1 VFFVLGAGF
10 LFLACAGLSAGFA
23 ATFETGFPTGF
34 AVFAVFAVFEDAPLL
49 GLGGT
54 SFAAGLTPVD
64 ALGALE
70 ITFAGAFP
78 FTFAGDFVVSFA
90 FSLSEDIGW

>member
-1 VFFVLGAGF
+1 LLFTFGAVFLFFAGASLGAGF
-10 LFLACAGLSAGFA
+10 AAAFA
-23 ATFETGFPTGF
+23 TGFPTGF
-34 AVFAVFAVFEDAPLL
+34 AVFKEAPLL
-49 GLGGT
+49 GFGGT
-54 SFAAGLTPVD
+54 GFAASLTTVGV
-64 ALGALE
+64 LGALE